1 MEKSFR
7 LPSINDFKLIKP
19 ISRGAF
25 GKVFL
30 ATKTDSTKL
39 YAIKILSKEE
49 MKRKNLVDKIT
60 AERNA
65 LAVSKCPYIVH
76 LYYSLQTVS
85 HIYLVMEYL
94 IGGDLKTLLIVLG
107 YLKDMHAAIYT
118 VEISIALEYLHSH
131 GIIHRDLKP
140 DNILITAAGHLKLT
154 DFGLS
159 TLSWNRPIRASD
171 VLNTPSVTNLP
182 AEFYRTPGQL
192 ISLTTELSFAH
203 SPVKNPVP
211 KLDEPSFSSS
221 NYPKENTLSKRR
233 DNVGHTVFNSSVCS
247 SNQKMVAEQLA
258 FDLTSQLDH
267 DAKERLMWR
276 HHILQQI
283 QTIESNE
290 AYGSVQH
297 AANNPSLPSPKLRH
311 GQKAISLSEVI
322 HEGSLLT
329 LTELFAGAEPQET
342 DAINAFVLKFSE
354 SELLRV
360 GLLVRQLSMPI
371 FCSPPLRSHD
381 PIDTSDG
388 SPKPLQ
394 ADGLGP
400 LRRCKSYSQPETRK
414 PYRTHRIRRL
424 CPLPWSPTMIKETGV
439 TTLNSFR
446 RAMLPPLPHRSEQ
459 QDSDD
464 AMELEKENVRSD
476 FADADS
482 SSRDN
487 TDARSKIGLS
497 SMFAA
502 IAHKTGRELPLSSV
516 EKIRLQQLYSPAL
529 LSVEDLRYGLNLA
542 EVDPAHP
549 YIPCPLGSPQYPAET
564 PLRTPRLL
572 RRHDSNAGLKVR
584 DCQRSSVS
592 FYIPWPC
599 KSSDSTCAVDP
610 PSDDQLDPE
619 ELSSDAIELI
629 SALLTRSPA
638 ERLQTASQLR
648 GFRFL
653 SAVGDWSRLDQME
666 MPFVPCPEDSTDTS
680 YFHVRN
686 ELNAYDLTTNGLNLA
701 EVDPAH
707 PYIPCPLGSPQYPA
721 ETPLRTPRLLRRHD
735 SNAGLKTHPCHF
747 PTASC
752 RTPLESSTLMVSRI
766 NPQYS
771 LLQRLHFDSDSD
783 KNTPLSIIPETATS
797 HTTNR
802 SVHNSVRFVNP
813 CCQPCAPPP
822 SPVTSAV
829 CESVARFSCVNPRLL
844 GTPEY
849 IAPELLTQSTVSTA
863 DTSETA
869 AVDWWSLGVI
879 LFEMLTGSTP
889 FADETPGAV
898 FQNILNLDI
907 PWPCKSSD
915 STCAVDPPSDDQLDP
930 EELSS
935 DAIELISA
943 LLTRSPAERLQ
954 TASQLRGFRFL
965 SAVGDWSRLDQMEMP
980 FVPCPEDSTDTSY
993 FHVRNELNAYDLTT
1007 SGTDLTLQ

>member
-1 MEKSFR
+1 MEKPFR

-49 MKRKNLVDKIT
+49 MKRKNLVDKT
-60 AERNA
+60 
-65 LAVSKCPYIVH
+65 VSKCPYIVH
-76 LYYSLQTVS
+76 LYYSLQTIS

-171 VLNTPSVTNLP
+171 VLNTPSVTSLP
-182 AEFYRTPGQL
+182 VEFYRTPGQL

-211 KLDEPSFSSS
+211 KLDELSFSSS
-221 NYPKENTLSKRR
+221 NCPNKNKLPDRC
-233 DNVGHTVFNSSVCS
+233 DNVGDTMFNSSVCS
-247 SNQKMVAEQLA
+247 SNQKMAAVQLA
-258 FDLTSQLDH
+258 SDLTSQLDH

-276 HHILQQI
+276 RHILQQI
-283 QTIESNE
+283 QTVESDQ
-290 AYGSVQH
+290 AYDSVQR
-297 AANNPSLPSPKLRH
+297 AADNLSLP
-311 GQKAISLSEVI
+311 
-322 HEGSLLT
+322 
-329 LTELFAGAEPQET
+329 
-342 DAINAFVLKFSE
+342 FSE

-371 FCSPPLRSHD
+371 FCSPPLRSYD
-381 PIDTSDG
+381 PIDTGDG
-388 SPKPLQ
+388 SPRLLQ
-394 ADGLGP
+394 AGNLGP
-400 LRRCKSYSQPETRK
+400 LRRCKSYSQPETRM

-424 CPLPWSPTMIKETGV
+424 RQLPWSPTVIKETGV
-439 TTLNSFR
+439 TSLSSFR
-446 RAMLPPLPHRSEQ
+446 RAVLPPLPHCPEQ
-459 QDSDD
+459 EDSDD
-464 AMELEKENVRSD
+464 AMDLEKENVRSD
-476 FADADS
+476 FADVAS

-487 TDARSKIGLS
+487 TDAQSKIDLPQPATTFGSPKL
-497 SMFAA
+497 
-502 IAHKTGRELPLSSV
+502 LPLSIPSTSCLSPQNV
-516 EKIRLQQLYSPAL
+516 VSPLRGELVHLHLTPHLLQSITPEPVVQTVSPCAQQ
-529 LSVEDLRYGLNLA
+529 YGLNLA

-549 YIPCPLGSPQYPAET
+549 YMPCPPGSPQ
-564 PLRTPRLL
+564 
-572 RRHDSNAGLKVR
+572 
-584 DCQRSSVS
+584 
-592 FYIPWPC
+592 
-599 KSSDSTCAVDP
+599 
-610 PSDDQLDPE
+610 
-619 ELSSDAIELI
+619 
-629 SALLTRSPA
+629 
-638 ERLQTASQLR
+638 
-648 GFRFL
+648 FR
-653 SAVGDWSRLDQME
+653 
-666 MPFVPCPEDSTDTS
+666 
-680 YFHVRN
+680 
-686 ELNAYDLTTNGLNLA
+686 
-701 EVDPAH
+701 
-707 PYIPCPLGSPQYPA
+707 A

-771 LLQRLHFDSDSD
+771 LLQRLHFDSDTD
-783 KNTPLSIIPETATS
+783 KNTPLSIIPETANS
-797 HTTNR
+797 HTTSQ
-802 SVHNSVRFVNP
+802 SVHNTVRFVNP
-813 CCQPCAPPP
+813 CCQPCAPPS
-822 SPVTSAV
+822 SPVAPAV
-829 CESVARFSCVNPRLL
+829 CESGARFSCTNHRLL

-849 IAPELLTQSTVSTA
+849 IAPELLTQSTASGA
-863 DTSETA
+863 DTPETA

-915 STCAVDPPSDDQLDP
+915 STCAVDLPSNDQLES

-954 TASQLRGFRFL
+954 TAGRLRAFRFL

>member
-1 MEKSFR
+1 MEKPFR

-30 ATKTDSTKL
+30 ATKTDSTGL

-182 AEFYRTPGQL
+182 VEFYRTPGQL

-211 KLDEPSFSSS
+211 KLDELSFSSS
-221 NYPKENTLSKRR
+221 NYPNENTLPERHE
-233 DNVGHTVFNSSVCS
+233 NVGDTAFNPSICS
-247 SNQKMVAEQLA
+247 SNQMAAERLT

-283 QTIESNE
+283 QTIESSQT
-290 AYGSVQH
+290 YGSVQH
-297 AANNPSLPSPKLRH
+297 AANSPSLSSPKPAH

-342 DAINAFVLKFSE
+342 DAINAFLIKFSE

-371 FCSPPLRSHD
+371 FCSPPFRSHD
-381 PIDTSDG
+381 PIDTSDS
-388 SPKPLQ
+388 SPKLPQ
-394 ADGLGP
+394 VSSLGP
-400 LRRCKSYSQPETRK
+400 LRRCKSYSQPETRM

-424 CPLPWSPTMIKETGV
+424 CPLPWSPTMIKEASV
-439 TTLNSFR
+439 TNLNSFR
-446 RAMLPPLPHRSEQ
+446 RAVLPPLPHCPEQ

-464 AMELEKENVRSD
+464 AMESEKENVRTD
-476 FADADS
+476 FANVDS
-482 SSRDN
+482 GSRDN
-487 TDARSKIGLS
+487 TDAQSKTGLPQPAAMFGS
-497 SMFAA
+497 PKWPPLSVPTTSSSPQTVISPLRGELVHLHLTPHVRQSISPEPATPTVSPSVQFTNSPLTSDAFRLATTPSMFAMM
-502 IAHKTGRELPLSSV
+502 AHKTGPELPLSSV

-549 YIPCPLGSPQYPAET
+549 YMPCLAGSPQLRAQT
-564 PLRTPRLL
+564 PLRTPRLV
-572 RRHDSNAGLKVR
+572 RRHS
-584 DCQRSSVS
+584 
-592 FYIPWPC
+592 
-599 KSSDSTCAVDP
+599 
-610 PSDDQLDPE
+610 
-619 ELSSDAIELI
+619 
-629 SALLTRSPA
+629 
-638 ERLQTASQLR
+638 
-648 GFRFL
+648 
-653 SAVGDWSRLDQME
+653 
-666 MPFVPCPEDSTDTS
+666 
-680 YFHVRN
+680 
-686 ELNAYDLTTNGLNLA
+686 
-701 EVDPAH
+701 
-707 PYIPCPLGSPQYPA
+707 
-721 ETPLRTPRLLRRHD
+721 

-752 RTPLESSTLMVSRI
+752 KAPLESSTLMVNRI

-771 LLQRLHFDSDSD
+771 LLQRLHFDSGSD
-783 KNTPLSIIPETATS
+783 KNTPLSVIPETAYPHATDQS
-797 HTTNR
+797 F
-802 SVHNSVRFVNP
+802 HNTVRFMNP
-813 CCQPCAPPP
+813 CCQPCAPPS
-822 SPVTSAV
+822 SPVASAV
-829 CESVARFSCVNPRLL
+829 CESVARFCCANPRLL

-849 IAPELLTQSTVSTA
+849 IAPELLTQSAAGAA
-863 DTSETA
+863 DTPETP

-907 PWPCKSSD
+907 PWPCKSSG
-915 STCAVDPPSDDQLDP
+915 SNCSVVPSSDDQFDP

-943 LLTRSPAERLQ
+943 LLARSPSERLQ
-954 TASQLRGFRFL
+954 TASRLRTFHFL

-1007 SGTDLTLQ
+1007 SGTDLTLR